1 MEVVEHPE
9 SYFKIIVDEILL
21 NDKAIT
27 TDVQMA
33 LEAFR
38 ESEYKQFGQIL
49 GKGMMT
55 LDGDL
60 SN

>member
-1 MEVVEHPE
+1 MEIVEHPK
-9 SYFKIIVDEILL
+9 SYFKIIVHKTIL
-21 NDKAIT
+21 NDWVIT
-27 TDVQMA
+27 TGVQKA

-49 GKGMMT
+49 GRGMMN
-55 LDGDL
+55 LDSDL